1 MIKKLFI
8 KIIKLYQK
16 IPGPWHAS
24 CKFFP
29 TCSNFAIEALEK
41 HGTLKGVVLIILRIL
56 RCNPW
61 AKAGYYPVPDKFT
74 LKRDYIEII
83 ERDKKD

>member
-1 MIKKLFI
+1 MIKKVLI
-8 KIIKLYQK
+8 KLIKLYQK

-24 CKFFP
+24 CKFVP

-41 HGTLKGVVLIILRIL
+41 HGVIKGIVLIIFRIL

-61 AKAGYYPVPDKFT
+61 AKGIYYPVPEKFT
-74 LKRDYIEII
+74 LKRNIL
-83 ERDKKD
+83 

>member
-1 MIKKLFI
+1 MIKKILI
-8 KIIKLYQK
+8 KMIKLYQK
-16 IPGPWHAS
+16 IPGSWHAS

-41 HGTLKGVVLIILRIL
+41 HGSIKGVILIIVRLI

-61 AKAGYYPVPDKFT
+61 EKGGYYPVPEKFS
-74 LKRDYIEII
+74 LEKKII
-83 ERDKKD
+83 

>member
-1 MIKKLFI
+1 MIRGLLI
-8 KIIKLYQK
+8 RLIKLYQK

-41 HGTLKGVVLIILRIL
+41 YGVLRGIIISTVRIF

-61 AKAGYYPVPDKFT
+61 TKGGYYPVPDKFT
-74 LKRDYIEII
+74 LKRYDI
-83 ERDKKD
+83 

>member
-1 MIKKLFI
+1 MKKIFI
-8 KIIKLYQK
+8 KIIRLYQK

-29 TCSNFAIEALEK
+29 TCSNFALEALEK
-41 HGTLKGVVLIILRIL
+41 FGVLKGILLVIVRIF

-61 AKAGYYPVPDKFT
+61 SKGGYYPVPNKFT
-74 LKRDYIEII
+74 FKRDSI
-83 ERDKKD
+83 

>member
-1 MIKKLFI
+1 MIRGLLI
-8 KIIKLYQK
+8 RLIKLYQK

-41 HGTLKGVVLIILRIL
+41 YGVLRGIIISAVRIF

-61 AKAGYYPVPDKFT
+61 TKGGYYPVPDKFT
-74 LKRDYIEII
+74 LKRYDI
-83 ERDKKD
+83 

>member
-1 MIKKLFI
+1 M
-8 KIIKLYQK
+8 YQK

-29 TCSNFAIEALEK
+29 TCSNFAIEAIEK
-41 HGTLKGVVLIILRIL
+41 YGAFKGTILMIVRIF

-61 AKAGYYPVPDKFT
+61 AKGGYYPVPNRFT
-74 LKRDYIEII
+74 LKREF
-83 ERDKKD
+83 K

>member
-1 MIKKLFI
+1 MVRSFFI
-8 KIIKLYQK
+8 KLIKMYQG
-16 IPGPWHAS
+16 IPGDFHSS

-41 HGTLKGVVLIILRIL
+41 HGVLKGFVLIFARIL

-61 AKAGYYPVPDKFT
+61 AKGGYYPVPEKFT
-74 LKRDYIEII
+74 LKMKKEIE
-83 ERDKKD
+83 D

>member
-1 MIKKLFI
+1 M
-8 KIIKLYQK
+8 YQK

-41 HGTLKGVVLIILRIL
+41 HGVVKGTMLIILRIF

-61 AKAGYYPVPDKFT
+61 AKGGYYPVPEKFSF
-74 LKRDYIEII
+74 KRENV
-83 ERDKKD
+83 KT